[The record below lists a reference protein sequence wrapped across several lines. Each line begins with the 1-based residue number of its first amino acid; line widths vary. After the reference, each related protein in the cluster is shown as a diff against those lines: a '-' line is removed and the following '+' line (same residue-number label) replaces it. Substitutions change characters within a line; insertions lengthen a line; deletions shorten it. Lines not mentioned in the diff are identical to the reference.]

1 MWVIK
6 CKQRRYS
13 KSKRQDE
20 NTRCEVVHWIGLN
33 PLEGIIITVH
43 DTAESQQSVSLLG
56 RREEFESNQGM
67 VNGLIS
73 PQYKGEKKGFS
84 LFHLKEHQMILLL
97 PQTFFPGILDI

>member
-1 MWVIK
+1 
-6 CKQRRYS
+6 
-13 KSKRQDE
+13 
-20 NTRCEVVHWIGLN
+20 
-33 PLEGIIITVH
+33 
-43 DTAESQQSVSLLG
+43 
-56 RREEFESNQGM
+56 M